1 MALQE
6 KAVSLV
12 PQVLKV
18 LRAMARWVP
27 LDQWA
32 SKEFLVSPAPR
43 VPWASRGRLGTAAHL
58 TVSGPCHWS
67 SSTPP

>member
-18 LRAMARWVP
+18 LLGMARWAP

-32 SKEFLVSPAPR
+32 SKEFLAFLAPR
-43 VPWASRGRLGTAAHL
+43 APWASRGRLGTVAHL